1 MKALVFKSPWEMVVE
16 DREVPVPEPGEA
28 LIQVIATGVCGSDLH
43 GYTGHTGRRHAG
55 QVMGHET
62 VGRIAALGDQSQGRT
77 VGQVVVINPAM
88 SCGVCSACMVQEEQ
102 RCESLRVIG
111 VFPEHSAAFAE
122 YFVAPIQ
129 NLIPLPEGTPEHLG
143 ALVEPLAVGWHAVR
157 RARMESEDLVVVLGG
172 GPIGQAI
179 ALAAMRAGLT
189 KIIVSENFSSRRAL
203 LERLGVRSVPAEE
216 LASAVQAIAPSSVT
230 VLDAVGSS
238 ESVAQGLSLSGRGGR
253 LVLIGMSEP
262 QLQVPAYEVSVNERE
277 IMGTFCYSKEDFRST
292 VDWLAANVDTAKL
305 LVDAVEPLASGP
317 NVFHELASHQRDVSK
332 ILLAP

>member
-1 MKALVFKSPWEMVVE
+1 MKALVFKSAWEMAVE
-16 DREVPVPEPGEA
+16 DRETPVPSSGEA

-43 GYTGHTGRRHAG
+43 GYTGHTGRRHAE

-62 VGRIAALGDQSQGRT
+62 VGRIAALGDSSSGFV
-77 VGQVVVINPAM
+77 VGQVVVVNPAM
-88 SCGVCSACMVQEEQ
+88 SCGTCSACTVHEEQ

-111 VFPEHSAAFAE
+111 VFPEQSAAFAE

-157 RARMESEDLVVVLGG
+157 RARIAPEDLVVVLGG

-189 KIIVSENFSSRRAL
+189 NIIVSENIGSRRAL
-203 LERLGVRSVPAEE
+203 LERLGIRSVPAAE
-216 LASAVQAIAPSSVT
+216 LAPAVQAMAASSVT

-262 QLQVPAYEVSVNERE
+262 LLEVPSYEVSVKERE

-292 VDWLAANVDTAKL
+292 VDWLGANVDTAKL
-305 LVDAVEPLASGP
+305 LVDAVEPLAAGP
-317 NVFHELASHQRDVSK
+317 QVFNDLASHKRDASK